1 MDGFSPGGW
10 LLVRM
15 ILSCCQILNWKGSVD
30 WICHQQKN
38 ISAHHSII
46 ENVVSAIIIVTYA
59 NAKKVKFVSLLN
71 TFTKWFDPLKIKS
84 WRLLSGQDLAD
95 SLTYVP
101 SWNLSGCNPHYTVDK
116 FRQVLQNRWMV
127 KYSLE
132 RNLGLGE
139 YVWVVWKFLQRKDRE
154 QETPFPWTSKCVR
167 LTVIAEGYKSWHCP
181 PKVKFFFARYLK
193 DRWLLDLCSW
203 CHTLHVFDG
212 SGKMLPTAH

>member
-1 MDGFSPGGW
+1 M
-10 LLVRM
+10 R
-15 ILSCCQILNWKGSVD
+15 
-30 WICHQQKN
+30 
-38 ISAHHSII
+38 
-46 ENVVSAIIIVTYA
+46 
-59 NAKKVKFVSLLN
+59 KKVKFVSLLN

-84 WRLLSGQDLAD
+84 CKLLSGQDLAD

-116 FRQVLQNRWMV
+116 FRQVLQNQWMV
-127 KYSLE
+127 KSALD

-154 QETPFPWTSKCVR
+154 QETPFSLDQQMRQINCHPRKLQK
-167 LTVIAEGYKSWHCP
+167 LTLPTRSQV
-181 PKVKFFFARYLK
+181 FFARYLK